1 MEQMSSKTLSFRH
14 ISTAT
19 NEAVEYIRKRKNHE
33 IQSLRT
39 RWNKFNKSCMG
50 GIEPNT
56 IYTIVG
62 ISGSGKSSFVNTLET
77 DLIDLNSNQD
87 VIVLNFSFEMLSSRQ
102 VGRKI
107 SSKLRQTTAELYSA
121 NNELTDDLL
130 DRVEQTSQQIKSYPI
145 YYVDTPGTVE
155 DIASTINYFYET
167 KAKDK
172 KFVIILDHTLLV
184 EGQNRESAL
193 QVISEL
199 QKLFIKVKKL
209 PNTTIIQLSQMN
221 RNIENPERIN
231 NPSMHYPMRS
241 DISSAD
247 TIFHASDYVICIHR
261 PELLNIQQYGPNRL
275 LVKNKVYL
283 HILKNRDAGECT
295 ILEFDN
301 DLKYNNLIE
310 TIREE
315 EPARKISFSNNN
327 LKKAENYEN
336 IYF

>member
-1 MEQMSSKTLSFRH
+1 MEQTSSKTLSFRH

-19 NEAVEYIRKRKNHE
+19 SEVVEYIRKRKNHE
-33 IQSLRT
+33 IQSLET
-39 RWNKFNKSCMG
+39 RWKKFNKSCMG

-283 HILKNRDAGECT
+283 HILKNRDAGECA

-327 LKKAENYEN
+327 
-336 IYF
+336 

>member
-1 MEQMSSKTLSFRH
+1 MEQISSKTLSFRH

-247 TIFHASDYVICIHR
+247 TMFHASDYVICIHR

-327 LKKAENYEN
+327 
-336 IYF
+336 

>member
-1 MEQMSSKTLSFRH
+1 MDQTSSKTLSFRH

-19 NEAVEYIRKRKNHE
+19 SEAVEYIRKRKNHE
-33 IQSLRT
+33 IQSLAT
-39 RWNKFNKSCMG
+39 RWKKFNKSCMG

-77 DLIDLNSNQD
+77 DLIGLNSNQD

-130 DRVEQTSQQIKSYPI
+130 DRVEQISQQIKSYPI

-283 HILKNRDAGECT
+283 HILKNRDAGECA

-327 LKKAENYEN
+327 
-336 IYF
+336 

>member
-121 NNELTDDLL
+121 NNSLTDELL
-130 DRVEQTSQQIKSYPI
+130 ENVEETTQQIKSYPI

-155 DIASTINYFYET
+155 DIASTIDYFYEN
-167 KAKDK
+167 KAKGK
-172 KFVIILDHTLLV
+172 KFIVILDHTLLV
-184 EGQNRESAL
+184 EGQSRESAL
-193 QVISEL
+193 QVISDL

-221 RNIENPERIN
+221 RNIETPDRIN

-275 LVKNKVYL
+275 PVNNKVYL
-283 HILKNRDAGECT
+283 HLIKNRDAGQCS

-310 TIREE
+310 TIRNE
-315 EPARKISFSNNN
+315 EPAKKISFQ
-327 LKKAENYEN
+327 
-336 IYF
+336 

>member
-1 MEQMSSKTLSFRH
+1 MEQISTKTLTFRH
-14 ISTAT
+14 ISSAT
-19 NEAVEYIRKRKNHE
+19 NEVVEYIRKRKNHE
-33 IQSLRT
+33 IVSLRT
-39 RWNKFNKSCMG
+39 RWSKFNKSCMG

-62 ISGSGKSSFVNTLET
+62 ISGSGKSSFVNTLES

-87 VIVLNFSFEMLSSRQ
+87 VVVLNFSFEMLSSRQ
-102 VGRKI
+102 VGRKL
-107 SSKLRQTTAELYSA
+107 SSKLRQTTAQLYSSIS
-121 NNELTDDLL
+121 ELDNSLL
-130 DRVEQTSQQIKSYPI
+130 EEVEQTSQQIKSYPI
-145 YYVDTPGTVE
+145 YYVDIPGTVA
-155 DIASTINYFYET
+155 DIASTIDYFYEN
-167 KAKDK
+167 KAKGK

-193 QVISEL
+193 QVISDL
-199 QKLFIKVKKL
+199 QKLFIRVKKF
-209 PNTTIIQLSQMN
+209 PDTTIIQLSQMN

-261 PELLNIQQYGPNRL
+261 PELLNIQSYGPNRL
-275 LVKNKVYL
+275 PVRDKVYL
-283 HILKNRDAGECT
+283 HILKNRDAGECS

-310 TIREE
+310 TIRED
-315 EPARKISFSNNN
+315 EPVRKISFSNNN
-327 LKKAENYEN
+327 
-336 IYF
+336 

>member
-1 MEQMSSKTLSFRH
+1 MEQMSSKTLSFCH

-247 TIFHASDYVICIHR
+247 TIFHASDYVMCIHR

-327 LKKAENYEN
+327 
-336 IYF
+336 

>member
-1 MEQMSSKTLSFRH
+1 MEQISTKTLTFRH
-14 ISTAT
+14 ISSAT

-33 IQSLRT
+33 IVSLRT
-39 RWNKFNKSCMG
+39 RWSKFNKSCMG

-62 ISGSGKSSFVNTLET
+62 ISGSGKSSFVNTLES

-87 VIVLNFSFEMLSSRQ
+87 VVVLNFSFEMLSSRQ
-102 VGRKI
+102 VGRKL
-107 SSKLRQTTAELYSA
+107 SSKLRQTTAQLYSSSS
-121 NNELTDDLL
+121 DLDNTL
-130 DRVEQTSQQIKSYPI
+130 LEEVEQTSQQIKSYPI
-145 YYVDTPGTVE
+145 YYVDTPGTVA
-155 DIASTINYFYET
+155 DIASTIDYFYEN
-167 KAKDK
+167 KAKGK

-193 QVISEL
+193 QVISDL
-199 QKLFIKVKKL
+199 QKLFIRVKKF
-209 PNTTIIQLSQMN
+209 PDTTIIQLSQMN

-261 PELLNIQQYGPNRL
+261 PELLNIQGYGPNRL
-275 LVKNKVYL
+275 PVRDKVYL
-283 HILKNRDAGECT
+283 HILKNRDAGECS

-310 TIREE
+310 TIRED
-315 EPARKISFSNNN
+315 EPVRKISFSNNN
-327 LKKAENYEN
+327 
-336 IYF
+336 

>member
-1 MEQMSSKTLSFRH
+1 MEQISTKVLTFRH
-14 ISTAT
+14 ISSAT

-33 IQSLRT
+33 IVSLRT

-62 ISGSGKSSFVNTLET
+62 ISGSGKSSFVNTLES

-87 VIVLNFSFEMLSSRQ
+87 VVVLNFSFEMLSSRQ
-102 VGRKI
+102 VGRKL
-107 SSKLRQTTAELYSA
+107 SSKLRQTTSQLYSSSS
-121 NNELTDDLL
+121 DLDNTL
-130 DRVEQTSQQIKSYPI
+130 LEEVEQTSQQIKSYPI
-145 YYVDTPGTVE
+145 YYVDTPGTVA
-155 DIASTINYFYET
+155 DIASTIDYFYEN
-167 KAKDK
+167 KAKGK

-193 QVISEL
+193 QVISDL
-199 QKLFIKVKKL
+199 QKLFIRVKKF
-209 PNTTIIQLSQMN
+209 PDTTIIQLSQMN

-231 NPSMHYPMRS
+231 NPSIHYPMRS

-261 PELLNIQQYGPNRL
+261 PELLNIQSYGPNSLPVRD
-275 LVKNKVYL
+275 KVYL
-283 HILKNRDAGECT
+283 HILKNRDAGECS

-315 EPARKISFSNNN
+315 EPVRKISFSNNN
-327 LKKAENYEN
+327 
-336 IYF
+336 

>member
-1 MEQMSSKTLSFRH
+1 MEQTSSKTLSFRH

-19 NEAVEYIRKRKNHE
+19 SEAVEYIRKRKNHE
-33 IQSLRT
+33 IQSLAT
-39 RWNKFNKSCMG
+39 RWKKFNKSCMG

-87 VIVLNFSFEMLSSRQ
+87 IIVLNFSFEMLSSRQ

-283 HILKNRDAGECT
+283 HILKNRDAGECA

-327 LKKAENYEN
+327 
-336 IYF
+336 

>member
-1 MEQMSSKTLSFRH
+1 MEQISSKTLSFRH

-87 VIVLNFSFEMLSSRQ
+87 IIVLNFSFEMLSSRQ

-327 LKKAENYEN
+327 
-336 IYF
+336 

>member
-1 MEQMSSKTLSFRH
+1 MEQNLSKTLPFRH
-14 ISTAT
+14 ISSAT
-19 NEAVEYIRKRKNHE
+19 NEAVEYIRRRKNHE
-33 IQSLRT
+33 IISLRT

-77 DLIDLNSNQD
+77 DLIDLNSKQD
-87 VIVLNFSFEMLSSRQ
+87 IIVLNFSFEMLSSRQ
-102 VGRKI
+102 VGRKM

-121 NNELTDDLL
+121 NNELDDDLL
-130 DRVEQTSQQIKSYPI
+130 AKVEQTSQQIKSYPI
-145 YYVDTPGTVE
+145 YYVDTPGTVD
-155 DIASTINYFYET
+155 DIASTINYFYEN
-167 KAKDK
+167 KAKGK

-184 EGQNRESAL
+184 EGQARETAL
-193 QVISEL
+193 QVISDL
-199 QKLFIKVKKL
+199 QKLFIRVKKL
-209 PNTTIIQLSQMN
+209 PDTTIIQLSQMN
-221 RNIENPERIN
+221 RNIESPERIN

-283 HILKNRDAGECT
+283 HILKNRDAGECA

-310 TIREE
+310 TIRDE
-315 EPARKISFSNNN
+315 EPVMKISFSNNN
-327 LKKAENYEN
+327 
-336 IYF
+336 

>member
-1 MEQMSSKTLSFRH
+1 MEQISSKALSFRH

-327 LKKAENYEN
+327 
-336 IYF
+336 

>member
-1 MEQMSSKTLSFRH
+1 MEQTSSKTLSFRH

-19 NEAVEYIRKRKNHE
+19 SEAVEYIRKRKNHE
-33 IQSLRT
+33 IQSLAT
-39 RWNKFNKSCMG
+39 RWKKFNKSCMG

-283 HILKNRDAGECT
+283 HILKNRDAGECA

-315 EPARKISFSNNN
+315 EPARKISFSNND
-327 LKKAENYEN
+327 
-336 IYF
+336 

>member
-1 MEQMSSKTLSFRH
+1 MEQISTKVLTFRH
-14 ISTAT
+14 ISSAT

-33 IQSLRT
+33 IVSLRT
-39 RWNKFNKSCMG
+39 RWSKFNKSCMG

-62 ISGSGKSSFVNTLET
+62 ISGSGKSSFVNTLES

-87 VIVLNFSFEMLSSRQ
+87 VVVLNFSFEMLSSRQ
-102 VGRKI
+102 VGRKL
-107 SSKLRQTTAELYSA
+107 SSKLRQTTAQLYSSSS
-121 NNELTDDLL
+121 DLDNTL
-130 DRVEQTSQQIKSYPI
+130 LEEVEETSQQIKSYPI
-145 YYVDTPGTVE
+145 YYVDIPGTVA
-155 DIASTINYFYET
+155 DIASTIDYFYEN
-167 KAKDK
+167 KAKGK

-193 QVISEL
+193 QVISDL
-199 QKLFIKVKKL
+199 QKLFIRVKKF
-209 PNTTIIQLSQMN
+209 PDTTIIQLSQMN

-261 PELLNIQQYGPNRL
+261 PELLNIQSYGPNRL
-275 LVKNKVYL
+275 PVRDKVYL
-283 HILKNRDAGECT
+283 HILKNRDAGECS

-310 TIREE
+310 TIRED
-315 EPARKISFSNNN
+315 EPVRKISFSNNN
-327 LKKAENYEN
+327 
-336 IYF
+336 

>member
-1 MEQMSSKTLSFRH
+1 MEQISTKVLTFRH
-14 ISTAT
+14 ISSAT

-33 IQSLRT
+33 IVSLRT

-62 ISGSGKSSFVNTLET
+62 ISGSGKSSFVNTLES

-87 VIVLNFSFEMLSSRQ
+87 VVVLNFSFEMLSSRQ
-102 VGRKI
+102 VGRKL
-107 SSKLRQTTAELYSA
+107 SSKLRQTTAQLYSSSIVLD
-121 NNELTDDLL
+121 NTLL
-130 DRVEQTSQQIKSYPI
+130 KEVEETSQQIKSYPI
-145 YYVDTPGTVE
+145 YYVDTPGTVA
-155 DIASTINYFYET
+155 DIASTIDYFYEN
-167 KAKDK
+167 KAKGK

-184 EGQNRESAL
+184 EGQNRENAL
-193 QVISEL
+193 QVISDL
-199 QKLFIKVKKL
+199 QKLFIRVKKF
-209 PNTTIIQLSQMN
+209 PDTTIIQLSQMN

-261 PELLNIQQYGPNRL
+261 PELLNIQSYGPNRL
-275 LVKNKVYL
+275 PVRDKVYL
-283 HILKNRDAGECT
+283 HILKNRDAGECS

-310 TIREE
+310 TIRED
-315 EPARKISFSNNN
+315 EPVRKISFSNNN
-327 LKKAENYEN
+327 
-336 IYF
+336 

>member
-1 MEQMSSKTLSFRH
+1 MIINLILIIMEQISSKTLPFRH

-247 TIFHASDYVICIHR
+247 TMFHASDYVICIHR

-327 LKKAENYEN
+327 
-336 IYF
+336 

>member
-1 MEQMSSKTLSFRH
+1 MEQTSSKTLSFRH

-19 NEAVEYIRKRKNHE
+19 SEAVEYIRKRKNHE
-33 IQSLRT
+33 IQSLAT
-39 RWNKFNKSCMG
+39 RWKKFNKSCMG

-221 RNIENPERIN
+221 RNIEIPERIN

-283 HILKNRDAGECT
+283 HILKNRDAGECA

-327 LKKAENYEN
+327 
-336 IYF
+336 

>member
-184 EGQNRESAL
+184 EGQNRESTL

-221 RNIENPERIN
+221 RNIESPERIN

-283 HILKNRDAGECT
+283 HILKNRDAGECA

-327 LKKAENYEN
+327 
-336 IYF
+336 

>member
-247 TIFHASDYVICIHR
+247 TMFHASDYVICIHR

-327 LKKAENYEN
+327 
-336 IYF
+336 

>member
-1 MEQMSSKTLSFRH
+1 MENISTKTLTFRH
-14 ISTAT
+14 ISSAT

-33 IQSLRT
+33 IVSLRT
-39 RWNKFNKSCMG
+39 RWSKFNKSCMG

-62 ISGSGKSSFVNTLET
+62 ISGSGKSSFVNTLES

-87 VIVLNFSFEMLSSRQ
+87 VVVLNFSFEMLSSRQ
-102 VGRKI
+102 VGRKL
-107 SSKLRQTTAELYSA
+107 SSKLRQTTAQLYSSSS
-121 NNELTDDLL
+121 DLDNTL
-130 DRVEQTSQQIKSYPI
+130 LKEVEETSQQIKLYPI
-145 YYVDTPGTVE
+145 YYVDTPGTVA
-155 DIASTINYFYET
+155 DIASTIDYFYEN
-167 KAKDK
+167 KAKGK

-193 QVISEL
+193 QVISDL
-199 QKLFIKVKKL
+199 QKLFIRVKKF
-209 PNTTIIQLSQMN
+209 PDTTIIQLSQMN

-261 PELLNIQQYGPNRL
+261 PELLNIQSYGPNRL
-275 LVKNKVYL
+275 PVRDKVYL
-283 HILKNRDAGECT
+283 HILKNRDAGECS

-315 EPARKISFSNNN
+315 EPVRKISFSNNN
-327 LKKAENYEN
+327 
-336 IYF
+336 

>member
-1 MEQMSSKTLSFRH
+1 MEQISTKTLTFRH
-14 ISTAT
+14 ISSAT

-33 IQSLRT
+33 IVSLRT
-39 RWNKFNKSCMG
+39 RWSKFNKSCMG

-62 ISGSGKSSFVNTLET
+62 ISGSGKSSFVNTLES

-87 VIVLNFSFEMLSSRQ
+87 VVVLNFSFEMLSSRQ
-102 VGRKI
+102 VGRKL
-107 SSKLRQTTAELYSA
+107 SSKLRQTTAQLYSSSS
-121 NNELTDDLL
+121 DLDNTL
-130 DRVEQTSQQIKSYPI
+130 LEEVEQTSQQIKSYPI
-145 YYVDTPGTVE
+145 YYVDTAGTVA
-155 DIASTINYFYET
+155 DIASTIDYFYEN
-167 KAKDK
+167 KAKGK

-193 QVISEL
+193 QVISDL
-199 QKLFIKVKKL
+199 QKLFIRVKKF
-209 PNTTIIQLSQMN
+209 PDTTIIQLSQMN

-261 PELLNIQQYGPNRL
+261 PELLNIQSYGPNRL
-275 LVKNKVYL
+275 PVRDKVYL
-283 HILKNRDAGECT
+283 HILKNRDAGECS

-310 TIREE
+310 TIRED
-315 EPARKISFSNNN
+315 EPVRKISFSNNN
-327 LKKAENYEN
+327 
-336 IYF
+336 

>member
-1 MEQMSSKTLSFRH
+1 MSSKTLSFRH

-19 NEAVEYIRKRKNHE
+19 SEAVEYIRKRKNHE
-33 IQSLRT
+33 IQSLAT
-39 RWNKFNKSCMG
+39 RWKKFNKSCMG

-283 HILKNRDAGECT
+283 HILKNRDAGECA

-327 LKKAENYEN
+327 
-336 IYF
+336 

>member
-1 MEQMSSKTLSFRH
+1 MEQTSTKTLTFRH
-14 ISTAT
+14 ISSAT

-33 IQSLRT
+33 IVSLRT

-62 ISGSGKSSFVNTLET
+62 ISGSGKSSFVNTLES

-87 VIVLNFSFEMLSSRQ
+87 VVVLNFSFEMLSSRQ
-102 VGRKI
+102 VGRKL
-107 SSKLRQTTAELYSA
+107 SSKLRQTTAQLYSSSS
-121 NNELTDDLL
+121 DLDNTL
-130 DRVEQTSQQIKSYPI
+130 LEEVEQTSQQIKSYPI
-145 YYVDTPGTVE
+145 YYVDTPGTVA
-155 DIASTINYFYET
+155 DIASTIDYFYEN
-167 KAKDK
+167 KAKGK

-193 QVISEL
+193 QVISDL
-199 QKLFIKVKKL
+199 QKLFIRVKKF
-209 PNTTIIQLSQMN
+209 PDTTIIQLSQMN

-261 PELLNIQQYGPNRL
+261 PELLNIQSYGPKRL
-275 LVKNKVYL
+275 PVKDKVYL
-283 HILKNRDAGECT
+283 HILKNRDAGECS

-315 EPARKISFSNNN
+315 EPVRKISFSNNN
-327 LKKAENYEN
+327 
-336 IYF
+336 

>member
-1 MEQMSSKTLSFRH
+1 MEQISTKVLTFKH
-14 ISTAT
+14 ISSAT

-33 IQSLRT
+33 IVSLRT

-62 ISGSGKSSFVNTLET
+62 ISGSGKSSFVNTLES

-87 VIVLNFSFEMLSSRQ
+87 VVVLNFSFEMLSSRQ
-102 VGRKI
+102 VGRKL
-107 SSKLRQTTAELYSA
+107 SSKLRQTTAQLYSSSS
-121 NNELTDDLL
+121 DLDNTL
-130 DRVEQTSQQIKSYPI
+130 LEEVEETSQQIKSYPI
-145 YYVDTPGTVE
+145 YYVDTPGTVA
-155 DIASTINYFYET
+155 DIASTIDYFYEN
-167 KAKDK
+167 KAKGK

-193 QVISEL
+193 QVISDL
-199 QKLFIKVKKL
+199 QKLFIRVKKF
-209 PNTTIIQLSQMN
+209 PDTTIIQLSQMN

-261 PELLNIQQYGPNRL
+261 PELLNIQSYGPNRL
-275 LVKNKVYL
+275 LVRDKVYL
-283 HILKNRDAGECT
+283 HILKNRDAGECS

-315 EPARKISFSNNN
+315 EPVRKISFSNNN
-327 LKKAENYEN
+327 
-336 IYF
+336 

>member
-1 MEQMSSKTLSFRH
+1 MEQTSSKTLSFRH

-19 NEAVEYIRKRKNHE
+19 SEAVEYIRKRKNHE
-33 IQSLRT
+33 IQSLAT
-39 RWNKFNKSCMG
+39 RWKKFNKSCMG

-107 SSKLRQTTAELYSA
+107 SSKLRKTTAELYSA

-283 HILKNRDAGECT
+283 HILKNRDAGECA

-327 LKKAENYEN
+327 
-336 IYF
+336 

>member
-1 MEQMSSKTLSFRH
+1 MEQISTKVLTFRH
-14 ISTAT
+14 ISSAT

-33 IQSLRT
+33 IVSLRT

-62 ISGSGKSSFVNTLET
+62 ISGSGKSSFVNTLES

-87 VIVLNFSFEMLSSRQ
+87 VVVLNFSFEMLSSRQ
-102 VGRKI
+102 VGRKL
-107 SSKLRQTTAELYSA
+107 SSKLRQTTAQLYSSSS
-121 NNELTDDLL
+121 DLDNTL
-130 DRVEQTSQQIKSYPI
+130 LEEVEQTSQQIKSYPI
-145 YYVDTPGTVE
+145 YYVDTPGTVA
-155 DIASTINYFYET
+155 DIASTIDYFYEN
-167 KAKDK
+167 KAKGK

-193 QVISEL
+193 QVISDL
-199 QKLFIKVKKL
+199 QKLFIRVKKF
-209 PNTTIIQLSQMN
+209 PDTTIIQLSQMN

-327 LKKAENYEN
+327 
-336 IYF
+336 

>member
-1 MEQMSSKTLSFRH
+1 MEQTSSKTLSFRH

-19 NEAVEYIRKRKNHE
+19 SEAVEYIRKRKNHE
-33 IQSLRT
+33 IQSLAT
-39 RWNKFNKSCMG
+39 RWKKFNKSCMG

-283 HILKNRDAGECT
+283 HILKNRDAGECA

-310 TIREE
+310 SIREE

-327 LKKAENYEN
+327 
-336 IYF
+336 

>member
-1 MEQMSSKTLSFRH
+1 MEQTSTKTLTFRH
-14 ISTAT
+14 ISSAT

-33 IQSLRT
+33 IVSLRT

-62 ISGSGKSSFVNTLET
+62 ISGSGKSSFVNTLES

-87 VIVLNFSFEMLSSRQ
+87 VVVLNFSFEMLSSRQ
-102 VGRKI
+102 VGRKL
-107 SSKLRQTTAELYSA
+107 SSKLRQTTAQLYSPSS
-121 NNELTDDLL
+121 DLDNTL
-130 DRVEQTSQQIKSYPI
+130 LEEVEQTSQQIKSYPI
-145 YYVDTPGTVE
+145 YYVDTPGTVA
-155 DIASTINYFYET
+155 DIASTIDYFYEN
-167 KAKDK
+167 KAKGK

-193 QVISEL
+193 QVISDL
-199 QKLFIKVKKL
+199 QKLFIRVKKF
-209 PNTTIIQLSQMN
+209 PDTTIIQLSQMN

-231 NPSMHYPMRS
+231 NPSMHYPIRS

-261 PELLNIQQYGPNRL
+261 PELLNIQSYGPNRL
-275 LVKNKVYL
+275 PVRDKVYL
-283 HILKNRDAGECT
+283 HILKNRDAGECS

-310 TIREE
+310 TIRED
-315 EPARKISFSNNN
+315 EPVRKISFSNNN
-327 LKKAENYEN
+327 
-336 IYF
+336 

>member
-1 MEQMSSKTLSFRH
+1 MEQTSSKTLSFRH

-19 NEAVEYIRKRKNHE
+19 SEAVEYICKRKNHE
-33 IQSLRT
+33 IQSLAT
-39 RWNKFNKSCMG
+39 RWKKFNKSCMG

-283 HILKNRDAGECT
+283 HILKNRDAGECA

-327 LKKAENYEN
+327 
-336 IYF
+336 

>member
-184 EGQNRESAL
+184 EDRNRESAL

-327 LKKAENYEN
+327 
-336 IYF
+336 

>member
-1 MEQMSSKTLSFRH
+1 MEQISSKTLSFRH

-283 HILKNRDAGECT
+283 HILKNRDAGVCT

-327 LKKAENYEN
+327 
-336 IYF
+336 

>member
-1 MEQMSSKTLSFRH
+1 MEQISAKVLTFRH
-14 ISTAT
+14 ISSAT

-33 IQSLRT
+33 IVSLRT

-62 ISGSGKSSFVNTLET
+62 ISGSGKSSFVNTLES

-87 VIVLNFSFEMLSSRQ
+87 VVVLNFSFEMLSSRQ
-102 VGRKI
+102 VGRKL
-107 SSKLRQTTAELYSA
+107 SSKLRQTTAQLYSSSS
-121 NNELTDDLL
+121 DLDNTL
-130 DRVEQTSQQIKSYPI
+130 LEEVEETSQQIKSYPI
-145 YYVDTPGTVE
+145 YYVDTPGTVA
-155 DIASTINYFYET
+155 DIASTIDYFYEN
-167 KAKDK
+167 KAKGK

-193 QVISEL
+193 QVISDL
-199 QKLFIKVKKL
+199 QKLFIRVKKF
-209 PNTTIIQLSQMN
+209 PDTTIIQLSQMN

-261 PELLNIQQYGPNRL
+261 PELLNIQSYGPNRL
-275 LVKNKVYL
+275 PVRDKVYL
-283 HILKNRDAGECT
+283 HILKNRDAGECS

-315 EPARKISFSNNN
+315 EPVRKISFSNNN
-327 LKKAENYEN
+327 
-336 IYF
+336 

>member
-1 MEQMSSKTLSFRH
+1 MEQISTKTLTFRH
-14 ISTAT
+14 ISSAT

-33 IQSLRT
+33 IVSLRT
-39 RWNKFNKSCMG
+39 RWDKFNKSCMG

-62 ISGSGKSSFVNTLET
+62 ISGSGKSSFVNTLES

-87 VIVLNFSFEMLSSRQ
+87 VVVLNFSFEMLSSRQ
-102 VGRKI
+102 VGRKLSI
-107 SSKLRQTTAELYSA
+107 KLRQTTAQLYSSSS
-121 NNELTDDLL
+121 DLDNTL
-130 DRVEQTSQQIKSYPI
+130 LEEVEQTSQQIKSYPI
-145 YYVDTPGTVE
+145 YYVDTPGTVA
-155 DIASTINYFYET
+155 DIASTIDYFYEN
-167 KAKDK
+167 KAKGK

-193 QVISEL
+193 QVISDL
-199 QKLFIKVKKL
+199 QKLFIRVKKF
-209 PNTTIIQLSQMN
+209 PDTTIIQLSQMN

-261 PELLNIQQYGPNRL
+261 PELLNIQSYGPNRL
-275 LVKNKVYL
+275 PVRDKVYL
-283 HILKNRDAGECT
+283 HILKNRDAGECS

-310 TIREE
+310 TIRED
-315 EPARKISFSNNN
+315 EPVRKISFSNNN
-327 LKKAENYEN
+327 
-336 IYF
+336 

>member
-172 KFVIILDHTLLV
+172 KFVIMLDHTLLV

-193 QVISEL
+193 QIISEL

-327 LKKAENYEN
+327 
-336 IYF
+336 